1 MTATLAGEGPAAAAV
16 RAALGDTD
24 REVRAVAPAELGG
37 ELGVVVAPVGATA
50 FRTAADRARSAG
62 LRWLAVELGGV
73 GGVAVEG
80 VEAAV
85 SGFEPGPR
93 CFDCLRTRVRA
104 NLDPGQRESEE
115 APDRATAR
123 FAGALAGRA
132 AVRALAGQPTPAM
145 GGVVELPHAAR
156 ELLAVPGCDCGDDR
170 DRTVRTGHRER
181 SLEDALDAA
190 ERAVDGRVGLVSEVG
205 EAESYP
211 VPYYL
216 ASVADTAGFSDVTA
230 GEQAAGVAAGWDE
243 AFMKAL
249 GEALE
254 RYSAGVY
261 RTAALPRGR
270 AAEAPNAIGLSAFVL
285 PERVDAGGERRFVPG
300 ADLSDGSE
308 VLLPAERVQ
317 FPYETAAPTIT
328 TGLGLGSSGAAALV
342 AGLTEAVERDA
353 ATLAWYS
360 TYEPLGLS
368 VEDDG
373 YRTLVR
379 RARSEGLA
387 TTATLLTQDV
397 DLPVVAVAVHRE
409 GEWPRFA
416 LGTDAAL
423 DPAAAARSA
432 AAEALQNWVELRG
445 MGETGARE
453 AAGRIGRFAG
463 RPEAAREFLDPET
476 TVPVDSVGR
485 SVPPD
490 GRLEAV
496 LGALGDAGLDAY
508 AARLTTPDVA
518 ELGFEAV
525 RALVPAAQPLFFDEP
540 YFGERARTVP
550 ESLGYEPR
558 LRREHH
564 PFP

>member
-24 REVRAVAPAELGG
+24 DVRAVAPAELGG
-37 ELGVVVAPVGATA
+37 ELGVVVGPVGATA
-50 FRTAADRARSAG
+50 FATAADRARSAG

-73 GGVAVEG
+73 GGVAVDG

-85 SGFEPGPR
+85 SGFEPGAG

-104 NLDPGQRESEE
+104 NLDPGERGSED
-115 APDRATAR
+115 APDPSTAR

-132 AVRALAGQPTPAM
+132 AVRALTGRPTPAM
-145 GGVVELPHAAR
+145 GGVVEVPHATR
-156 ELLAVPGCDCGDDR
+156 ELLAVPGCDCGDAR
-170 DRTVRTGHRER
+170 DRTVRTDHRER
-181 SLEDALDAA
+181 SLEAALDAA
-190 ERAVDGRVGLVSEVG
+190 ERAVDGRVGIVSEVG

-216 ASVADTAGFSDVTA
+216 AAVADTAGFSDVTA
-230 GEQAAGVAAGWDE
+230 GEQAAGVADGWDE
-243 AFMKAL
+243 AFVKAL

-261 RTAALPRGR
+261 RTAELPRGR
-270 AAEAPNAIGLSAFVL
+270 AAELPNAVPLSAFVL
-285 PERVDAGGERRFVPG
+285 PDRVDTDGQRRFVPG
-300 ADLSDGSE
+300 TDLEDGSE

-317 FPYETAAPTIT
+317 FPYETDAPTIT
-328 TGLGLGSSGAAALV
+328 TGLGLGNSGAEALV
-342 AGLTEAVERDA
+342 AGLTETVERDA

-360 TYEPLGLS
+360 TYEPLGLV
-368 VEDDG
+368 VEDEG

-409 GEWPRFA
+409 GEWPRLA

-445 MGETGARE
+445 MGEAGARE
-453 AAGRIGRFAG
+453 AAGRIGHFAS
-463 RPEAAREFLDPET
+463 RPDSARAFSDPET
-476 TVPVDSVGR
+476 TVPADSVGR
-485 SVPPD
+485 SVPPAD
-490 GRLEAV
+490 RLDAV
-496 LGALGDAGLDAY
+496 VGALADAGLDVY

-518 ELGFEAV
+518 SMGFEAV
-525 RALVPAAQPLFFDEP
+525 RALVPAAQPLFFREP

-550 ESLGYEPR
+550 ASLGYEPR